1 MEDIL
6 KIPGS
11 KASTNLEYSS
21 MLDSSPVNVMFC
33 DLNMIIHYVNPKSV
47 ETLSAIEKWLPVPAK
62 KVLGSAID
70 IFHKH
75 PLHQRKLLSNDKNLP
90 LQTVISVGP
99 EKLDLLVSA
108 IYNAKKEY
116 IGAMLTWDVV
126 TKKLQNDETLARIN
140 SMMENAPVNIMYCD
154 RDLNVQFI
162 NPKSRETLKT
172 IEKHLPM
179 TVDKIM
185 GASIDLFHKNPAHQ
199 RKVLSDDKNLPIRTT
214 IAVGPENL
222 DLLVSPIYD
231 NEHKYIGAMVTWD
244 VVTKKMA
251 QDADL
256 ARINSM
262 MENAPIN
269 IMCADLDYKL
279 RYLNP
284 ASVKTLRTLEKLL
297 PKPVDQ
303 LVGQSI
309 DIFHRSPENARRI
322 TKDDRQLPYTAKIKL
337 GPETLRLLVAPM
349 YDHNRAYIGP
359 MVTWEVVSTQV
370 QLVADISEASRH
382 LSAAAAELN
391 ATATQMAGNAA
402 KSTKEA
408 NQVAGASEEVARG
421 VQTVAT
427 NTEEMSASINEIAR
441 NANEASAAANSTV
454 RQSETTNTTINKL
467 GLSSQEIGNVI
478 KVISSIAQQTN
489 LLALNATIEAARAG
503 DAGRGFAVVANE
515 VKELAKQTAQA
526 TEDITN
532 KIGTIQ
538 RDTSTAV
545 DAIGHIT
552 ESIRRLNGIA
562 SSIAASVEEQQA
574 TTNEVA
580 RVVQESSRGVQSIS
594 DSVKVVSTASNE
606 TQIGAGQV
614 LDAANSLGQL
624 AEKLEALVKR
634 IQL

>member
-614 LDAANSLGQL
+614 LEAANSLGQL

>member
-1 MEDIL
+1 
-6 KIPGS
+6 
-11 KASTNLEYSS
+11 
-21 MLDSSPVNVMFC
+21 
-33 DLNMIIHYVNPKSV
+33 
-47 ETLSAIEKWLPVPAK
+47 
-62 KVLGSAID
+62 
-70 IFHKH
+70 
-75 PLHQRKLLSNDKNLP
+75 
-90 LQTVISVGP
+90 
-99 EKLDLLVSA
+99 
-108 IYNAKKEY
+108 
-116 IGAMLTWDVV
+116 
-126 TKKLQNDETLARIN
+126 
-140 SMMENAPVNIMYCD
+140 
-154 RDLNVQFI
+154 
-162 NPKSRETLKT
+162 
-172 IEKHLPM
+172 
-179 TVDKIM
+179 
-185 GASIDLFHKNPAHQ
+185 
-199 RKVLSDDKNLPIRTT
+199 
-214 IAVGPENL
+214 
-222 DLLVSPIYD
+222 
-231 NEHKYIGAMVTWD
+231 
-244 VVTKKMA
+244 
-251 QDADL
+251 
-256 ARINSM
+256 
-262 MENAPIN
+262 
-269 IMCADLDYKL
+269 
-279 RYLNP
+279 LNP